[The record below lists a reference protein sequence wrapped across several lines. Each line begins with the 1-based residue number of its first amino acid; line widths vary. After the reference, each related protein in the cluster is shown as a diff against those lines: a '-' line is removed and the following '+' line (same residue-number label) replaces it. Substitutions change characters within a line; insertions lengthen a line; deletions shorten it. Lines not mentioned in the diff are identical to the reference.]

1 MKAKEMATLK
11 TADIEKFVA
20 RPDPAWPVVLVFGQ
34 DAGLVRERAEKIVR
48 ASVDDA
54 ADPFSLARL
63 EGDDIS
69 SDPARLVD
77 EANTIP
83 LFGGKRA
90 IWVKAGGRNIAPAVE
105 ALLAAPSSDC
115 RVVIE
120 AGDLKRNA
128 PLRSLCE
135 RAKTA
140 ITIPCY
146 VDGER
151 DLARLIDEEMR
162 AAGLSISSDARIALV
177 ALLGGDRLASRNEI
191 RKLALYAH
199 GKEQV
204 TLEDVAAVVS
214 EASAL
219 ALDGIVDAMFAGRT
233 AEAEGQ
239 FAKAR
244 AAGTLPGAIVSA
256 ALRQLSQLHKLRLAA
271 EEGKSV
277 TQVVEGAQPPIHFR
291 RKPLIE
297 AALKTWTA
305 ERLIRVMG
313 QLAEAALEVR
323 RQPNLADAIAQRAVL
338 SIASAARRRE

>member
-1 MKAKEMATLK
+1 MTALK

-20 RPDPAWPVVLVFGQ
+20 RPDPSRPVVLIFGA

-48 ASVDDA
+48 ASVDNPD
-54 ADPFSLARL
+54 DPFSLVRL
-63 EGDDIS
+63 EGDDLS
-69 SDPARLVD
+69 GDPGRLLD

-105 ALLAAPSSDC
+105 ALLTSPLTDC

-120 AGDLKRNA
+120 AGDLKRSA
-128 PLRSLCE
+128 PLRNVCE

-140 ITIPCY
+140 VAIPCY

-151 DLARLIDEEMR
+151 EISRLIDEEMQAAALSIAPDAR
-162 AAGLSISSDARIALV
+162 AALMP
-177 ALLGGDRLASRNEI
+177 LLGGDRQSSRNEI

-199 GKEQV
+199 GQTQV
-204 TLEDVAAVVS
+204 ALEDVIAVVS

-239 FAKAR
+239 FSKAR
-244 AAGTLPGAIVSA
+244 AAGTTPGSIVSA
-256 ALRQLSQLHKLRLAA
+256 ATRQLSSLHKMRLAV

-277 TQVVEGAQPPIHFR
+277 TQVVESAQPAIHFR
-291 RKPLIE
+291 RKPSFE
-297 AALKTWTA
+297 AALKAWTA
-305 ERLIRVMG
+305 ERLLRVMG

-338 SIASAARRRE
+338 SVASAARRRE